1 MRLALTL
8 PKTGGSMTKLR
19 CRLQVLN
26 PVANESCSLLIFASR
41 DRHVHAAFNEVIAVA
56 KDEFEIDYP
65 LESANAPAWLH
76 FVLFSNRADKAGIL
90 YQSCLAW
97 GYLPWPGGLS
107 TLVDV
112 KGRTQAVVQIP
123 RLSSQ
128 KFTVP
133 KEIESGAA
141 ASERMIARV
150 RSVYSELQH
159 DTNSFL
165 CWVVTSMGKLPVLP
179 FLSSVSSILTDSP
192 SDSQRGEEFL
202 LHQFALAGSNTGHS
216 ERGWAACDTA
226 QRSEWVAE
234 AVLLMPRAMIYQP
247 DQVRVGNGEPDQSAD
262 QWVRLLSFPEP
273 NRAGFDCED
282 SAIVTLELLY
292 LLQHIQF
299 RGTFLRAVQ
308 AFLAPYTACFIFG
321 SLKVGNAYSP
331 HAYSALIDS
340 NFLDGRSAYLQP
352 AIVLEGTARIGGS
365 WTLDS
370 SPAIKRESFDAHS
383 ALLAALSPNAGYA
396 RVLRSEASLQM
407 ASDNGVY
414 GPVHAVISGD
424 HHGRA
429 EAIHLLAHQK
439 GGSTIGVSPQ
449 QIFAYSPSVAFKT
462 ALHYTNSRNSE
473 FTRLCNELPRSLIPF
488 VSESSAVQSS
498 RPGRFHVDIH
508 YETYVKREGEIERA
522 VQKMKGKMRVQ
533 KRVLQITDQLK
544 VQQLWF
550 D

>member
-1 MRLALTL
+1 MASPTV
-8 PKTGGSMTKLR
+8 TMTKLR
-19 CRLQVLN
+19 GRLQVLN
-26 PVANESCSLLIFASR
+26 PSENELCTLLVFASR

-56 KDEFEIDYP
+56 NDEFEFESP
-65 LESANAPAWLH
+65 LQSANAPAFLH
-76 FVLFSNRADKAGIL
+76 FVLFSNRVDKAGIL

-97 GYLPWPGGLS
+97 GHVPWPGGLS

-123 RLSSQ
+123 RFSSQ
-128 KFTVP
+128 KFAIP
-133 KEIESGAA
+133 KEIESATA

-150 RSVYSELQH
+150 RSVYSELQYE
-159 DTNSFL
+159 TNSFL
-165 CWVVTSMGKLPVLP
+165 CWVMTSMGKLPVLS
-179 FLSSVSSILTDSP
+179 FLASLSSILTDSP
-192 SDSQRGEEFL
+192 LDSQRAEEFL
-202 LHQFALAGSNTGHS
+202 LHQFALAGINTGHS
-216 ERGWAACDTA
+216 DRGWASCDTA

-234 AVLLMPRAMIYQP
+234 AVLLIPRAMIYQP
-247 DQVRVGNGEPDQSAD
+247 DLVRMGKGQPEQSAD

-282 SAIVTLELLY
+282 SAILTLELLY
-292 LLQHIQF
+292 LLQHVQF
-299 RGTFLRAVQ
+299 RGKFLRAVQ

-321 SLKVGNAYSP
+321 SLKVGSAYSP

-340 NFLDGRSAYLQP
+340 KFLDGSSADLQP
-352 AIVLEGTARIGGS
+352 AIVFEGTARIGGS

-370 SPAIKRESFDAHS
+370 SPALKRESFDAHS

-396 RVLRSEASLQM
+396 RVMRSEASMRM

-414 GPVHAVISGD
+414 GPIHAVISGD
-424 HHGRA
+424 HHGRD
-429 EAIHLLAHQK
+429 EAIHLLAHAK
-439 GGSTIGVSPQ
+439 GSSAIGVSPQ
-449 QIFAYSPSVAFKT
+449 QIFSYSSSVAFKT
-462 ALHYTNSRNSE
+462 ALHYTNARNSE

-488 VSESSAVQSS
+488 VSESGAVKSS
-498 RPGRFHVDIH
+498 RLGRFHMDIH

-522 VQKMKGKMRVQ
+522 VQKMRGKMRVQ
-533 KRVLQITDQLK
+533 KQVLQITDQLR